1 MNTQNFEREDDI
13 DLMNING
20 QIEIWYASALM
31 DGGTIYLHC
40 RYKDKY
46 FNIIS
51 KQWTILAKFDIE
63 KEFLFINKN
72 AITIDSIEEKT
83 IIKIVQQ
90 SINSADKLPFLP
102 KFIKTHIWS
111 KRKPAYWI
119 EILKN
124 EILNFVNSKEYIDIA
139 KLQTKID

>member
-1 MNTQNFEREDDI
+1 MDTQNFEREDDI
-13 DLMNING
+13 DLMIING
-20 QIEIWYASALM
+20 QIDIWHASALM

-51 KQWTILAKFDIE
+51 KQWTILAKFDIK
-63 KEFLFINKN
+63 KEFLFVNKN
-72 AITIDSIEEKT
+72 AIKINSIEEQF
-83 IIKIVQQ
+83 IIKIIQQ
-90 SINSADKLPFLP
+90 SINAADNLWFLP

-119 EILKN
+119 EIFKN
-124 EILNFVNSKEYIDIA
+124 EILNFANSKEYIDVA
-139 KLQTKID
+139 KMQTK